1 MQPFP
6 ENVAVDNPRSDA
18 SLSDSPQT
26 VGNVVEVTEIL
37 HQLRQTYLGDS
48 RPWIVGFSGGKDSSC
63 LCQLV
68 FKMLMDLPQDLRKK
82 EVHVISSDTLVE
94 SPLIE
99 RRLSLVHS
107 QMSSFAKEMNLPIRV
122 QMLRPT
128 LQDSFWVNLIGR
140 GYPSPNRWFRWCT
153 DRLKINPSTRYITEQ
168 VRRNGEVVILLGARK
183 NESASRAQTLGEY
196 AIAESRMRRHTT
208 LLGAFVYTP
217 LEDFDSKEVWATL
230 LSMPP
235 PWGGTNRDLVQFYR
249 KADRE
254 CPLVLDTTTPS
265 CGGSRFGCW
274 TCTVVEKDR
283 AVEGLIEDGETWLQ
297 PLLDFRDWLKQIRD
311 DPRAREETQKSQ
323 KKRKIYA
330 MRNGKAFEAPEHR
343 GHKILGPFTI
353 ETRHK
358 ILRRLMETQEK
369 LGKEDSRLITQEE
382 LAAIQTLWIYE
393 GDSPRAVEKI
403 AGKYMS
409 KNGRSI
415 STLAKEKD
423 DLGYLLQL
431 CEKEEVPL
439 QLLETLLAVERDLSG
454 LSRRRDLYSRL
465 EKVLE
470 EHIMSELASGGI

>member
-1 MQPFP
+1 VG
-6 ENVAVDNPRSDA
+6 ENLPSI
-18 SLSDSPQT
+18 
-26 VGNVVEVTEIL
+26 TEIL
-37 HQLRQTYLGDS
+37 KELRETYLNDG

-68 FKMLMDLPQDLRKK
+68 FKTLLDLPPELRKK
-82 EVHVISSDTLVE
+82 EVHIISSDTLVE

-99 RRLSLVHS
+99 RRLALVHS
-107 QMSSFAKEMNLPIRV
+107 QMTSFVKATNLPIKV
-122 QMLRPT
+122 QMLRPA

-168 VRRNGEVVILLGARK
+168 VRKNGEVVILLGARK

-196 AIAESRMRRHTT
+196 AIPGTKMRRHTT

-217 LEDFDSKEVWATL
+217 LEDLDSKEVWATL
-230 LSMPP
+230 LQMPP
-235 PWGGTNRDLVQFYR
+235 PWGGTNRELVQFYR

-254 CPLVLDTTTPS
+254 CPLVVDTTTPS

-274 TCTVVEKDR
+274 SCTVVERDR

-297 PLLDFRDWLKQIRD
+297 PLLDFRNWLKEIRD

-323 KKRKIYA
+323 KKRMIHA
-330 MRNGKAFEAPEHR
+330 MKNGKAFEAPEHR

-353 ETRHK
+353 EARHK
-358 ILRRLMETQEK
+358 ILQRLMETQKK
-369 LGKEDSRLITQEE
+369 LGKEECKLISQEE

-393 GDSPRAVEKI
+393 GDSSRSVQKI
-403 AGKYMS
+403 AGKFMS
-409 KNGRSI
+409 KNGRAP

-431 CEKEEVPL
+431 CEKEEVSL